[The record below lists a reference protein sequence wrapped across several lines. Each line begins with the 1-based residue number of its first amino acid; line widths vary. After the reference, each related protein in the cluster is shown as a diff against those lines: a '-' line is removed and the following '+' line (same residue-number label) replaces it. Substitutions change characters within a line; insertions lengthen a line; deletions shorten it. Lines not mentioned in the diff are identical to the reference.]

1 MCCMTNNKKNSNT
14 DKPISMVLNDLKRG
28 LINIVNEACLPPCL
42 IEPILK
48 DLYEE
53 THMLAQQ
60 QLQEDIANY
69 SEKKNSEQK

>member
-1 MCCMTNNKKNSNT
+1 MKNNKNNSNA
-14 DKPISMVLNDLKRG
+14 DKPISMVLNELKQG
-28 LINIVNEACLPPCL
+28 LINTVNEACLPPCL

-60 QLQEDIANY
+60 QLQEDTANY
-69 SEKKNSEQK
+69 NEKIMNKNS